1 MRIFTNLRFFYV
13 FLYNLSKLMEN
24 NQIKGLGTALLTPFK
39 GEEVDY
45 EAFAATVDWQ
55 ITTGV
60 DFLVPL
66 GTTGETPT
74 LTESEKLQV
83 LEVTRH
89 HAAGRPVVAG
99 VGSNSLRGTL
109 ENMRLLQDADAFLV
123 VVPFYNKPPQ
133 RGMYE
138 YFKAVAAATPKPIIL
153 YNVPGRTGSNIEPD
167 TVLALARDVDNII
180 GIKEASG
187 KFEQAKAILDG
198 MPEGFTL
205 LSGND
210 EDTLRLMEAG
220 AGGVISVASNVF
232 PSAMV
237 DFVRAMQQGRFQEAG
252 QMHERLLPLFKAL
265 FVEPNPI
272 PAKAAMAQL
281 GLMENSLRLPL
292 VPATEATEQLLKQ
305 TLQQLF

>member
-1 MRIFTNLRFFYV
+1 MEMRHF
-13 FLYNLSKLMEN
+13 
-24 NQIKGLGTALLTPFK
+24 KGCGTALLTPFK
-39 GEEVDY
+39 GGEVDY

-55 ITTGV
+55 VTTGV
-60 DFLVPL
+60 DILVPL

-74 LTESEKLQV
+74 LSESEKLQV
-83 LEVTRH
+83 LEVTLK
-89 HAAGRPVVAG
+89 HAGGRPVVAG
-99 VGSNSLRGTL
+99 VGTNSLTGTL
-109 ENMRLLQDADAFLV
+109 ANMRLLQDADAFLV

-138 YFKAVAAATPKPIIL
+138 YFKALASRTDKPIIL
-153 YNVPGRTGSNIEPD
+153 YNVPGRTGANLEAE
-167 TVLALARDVDNII
+167 TTLALARDVPNIV

-187 KFEQAKAILDG
+187 NFDQIKSILDG
-198 MPEGFTL
+198 RPEGFSV

-210 EDTLRLMEAG
+210 DDTLRLMQAG
-220 AGGVISVASNVF
+220 ADGVISVASNVF

-237 DFVRAMQQGRFQEAG
+237 DFVRAIQAGRSDEAAA
-252 QMHERLLPLFKAL
+252 MDRYLHPLFKAL

-292 VPATEATEQLLKQ
+292 VTATEETEQLLAK
-305 TLQQLF
+305 TLKELF

>member
-1 MRIFTNLRFFYV
+1 MSDRIFT
-13 FLYNLSKLMEN
+13 
-24 NQIKGLGTALLTPFK
+24 GCGTALLTPFK

-55 ITTGV
+55 VTTGV

-74 LTESEKLQV
+74 LSDEEKRRV
-83 LEVTRH
+83 LDVAIR

-99 VGSNSLRGTL
+99 VGSNSVGATL
-109 ENMRLLQDADAFLV
+109 ANMRLLQDADAFLV

-133 RGMYE
+133 RGMYA
-138 YFKAVAAATPKPIIL
+138 YFKAVAEATPKPVIL
-153 YNVPGRTGSNIEPD
+153 YNVPGRTGANLEAA
-167 TVLALARDVDNII
+167 TALALARDVPNII

-187 KFEQAKAILDG
+187 KPEQIQALLDG
-198 MPEGFTL
+198 RPEGFRV

-210 EDTLRLMEAG
+210 SDTFDMMRQG
-220 AGGVISVASNVF
+220 ADGVISVASNVF

-237 DFVRAMQQGRFQEAG
+237 DLVRALQRGDTEDAAKMDAALQ
-252 QMHERLLPLFKAL
+252 PLFKAL

-292 VPATEATEQLLKQ
+292 VPATPETEDLLKQ
-305 TLQQLF
+305 TLKELF

>member
-1 MRIFTNLRFFYV
+1 
-13 FLYNLSKLMEN
+13 MEKTLV
-24 NQIKGLGTALLTPFK
+24 KGCGTALLTPFK
-39 GEEVDY
+39 GNEVDY

-55 ITTGV
+55 VTTGI

-83 LEVTRH
+83 LEVTRQ

-99 VGSNSLRGTL
+99 VGSNSVRGTL
-109 ENMRLLQDADAFLV
+109 ENIRLLQDADAFLV

-133 RGMYE
+133 RGIYA
-138 YFKAVAAATPKPIIL
+138 YFKAIAEAAPKPVIL
-153 YNVPGRTGSNIEPD
+153 YNVPGRTGVNCDAE
-167 TVLALARDVDNII
+167 TTLALARDVPNII

-187 KFEQAKAILDG
+187 NLEQCRSILARK
-198 MPEGFTL
+198 PEGFVL

-210 EDTLRLMEAG
+210 EDTFTLMQEG
-220 AGGVISVASNVF
+220 AEGVISVASNVF
-232 PSAMV
+232 PSAMA
-237 DFVRAMQQGRFQEAG
+237 DFVRALKEGRMEEAARMQ
-252 QMHERLLPLFKAL
+252 ERLRPLFKAL

-292 VPATEATEQLLKQ
+292 VKASPATEALIKQ

>member
-1 MRIFTNLRFFYV
+1 MSDRRFT
-13 FLYNLSKLMEN
+13 
-24 NQIKGLGTALLTPFK
+24 GCGTALLTPFK

-55 ITTGV
+55 VTTGV

-74 LTESEKLQV
+74 LSDEEKRRV
-83 LEVTRH
+83 LDVAIR

-99 VGSNSLRGTL
+99 VGSNSVGATL
-109 ENMRLLQDADAFLV
+109 ANMRLRQDADAFLV

-133 RGMYE
+133 RGMYA
-138 YFKAVAAATPKPIIL
+138 YFKAVAEATPKPVIL
-153 YNVPGRTGSNIEPD
+153 YNVPGRTGANLEAA
-167 TVLALARDVDNII
+167 TALALARDVPNII

-187 KFEQAKAILDG
+187 KPDQIQALLDG
-198 MPEGFTL
+198 RPEGFRV

-210 EDTLRLMEAG
+210 SDTFDMMRQG
-220 AGGVISVASNVF
+220 ADGVISVASNVF

-237 DFVRAMQQGRFQEAG
+237 DLVRALQRGDTEDAAKMDAALQ
-252 QMHERLLPLFKAL
+252 PLFKAL

-272 PAKAAMAQL
+272 PAKAAMARL

-292 VPATEATEQLLKQ
+292 VPASEATETVLQQ
-305 TLQQLF
+305 TLTERVPWK

>member
-1 MRIFTNLRFFYV
+1 MDTKML
-13 FLYNLSKLMEN
+13 
-24 NQIKGLGTALLTPFK
+24 KGLGTALLTPFK

-45 EAFAATVDWQ
+45 GAFAATVDWQ
-55 ITTGV
+55 VTTGV

-74 LTESEKLQV
+74 LSESEKLQV
-83 LEVTRH
+83 LEVTLQ
-89 HAAGRPVVAG
+89 HAGGRPVMAG
-99 VGSNSLRGTL
+99 VGTNSLSGTL
-109 ENMRLLQDADAFLV
+109 ANMRLLQDADAFLV

-138 YFKAVAAATPKPIIL
+138 YFKVVAGATKKPIVL
-153 YNVPGRTGSNIEPD
+153 YNVPGRTGSNLEAE
-167 TVLALARDVDNII
+167 TTLALAKDVPNIV

-187 KFEQAKAILDG
+187 KFDQIQAILQG
-198 MPEGFTL
+198 RPEGFSV

-210 EDTLRLMEAG
+210 DDTLSLMQAG
-220 AGGVISVASNVF
+220 ADGIISVASNVF

-237 DFVRAMQQGRFQEAG
+237 DFVRAIQAGKAEEAARMQA
-252 QMHERLLPLFKAL
+252 RLLPLFKAL

-292 VPATEATEQLLKQ
+292 VPASQQTEELVAKTLKE
-305 TLQQLF
+305 LF

>member
-1 MRIFTNLRFFYV
+1 MSDRKFT
-13 FLYNLSKLMEN
+13 
-24 NQIKGLGTALLTPFK
+24 GCGTALLTPFK

-55 ITTGV
+55 VTTGV

-74 LTESEKLQV
+74 LSDEEKRRV
-83 LEVTRH
+83 LDVAIR

-99 VGSNSLRGTL
+99 VGSNSVGATL
-109 ENMRLLQDADAFLV
+109 ANMGLLQDADAFLV

-133 RGMYE
+133 RGMYA
-138 YFKAVAAATPKPIIL
+138 YFKAVAEATPKPVIL
-153 YNVPGRTGSNIEPD
+153 YNVPGRTGANLEAA
-167 TVLALARDVDNII
+167 TALALARDVPNII

-187 KFEQAKAILDG
+187 KPDQIQALLDG
-198 MPEGFTL
+198 RPEGFRV

-210 EDTLRLMEAG
+210 SDTFDMMRQG
-220 AGGVISVASNVF
+220 ADGVISVASNVF

-237 DFVRAMQQGRFQEAG
+237 DLVRALQRGDTEDAAKMDAALQ
-252 QMHERLLPLFKAL
+252 PLFKAL

-272 PAKAAMAQL
+272 PAKAAMARL

-292 VPATEATEQLLKQ
+292 VPASEATEKILQQ
-305 TLQQLF
+305 TLTELFPWK

>member
-1 MRIFTNLRFFYV
+1 MSDRRFT
-13 FLYNLSKLMEN
+13 
-24 NQIKGLGTALLTPFK
+24 GCGTALLTPFK

-55 ITTGV
+55 VTTGV

-74 LTESEKLQV
+74 LSDEEKRRV
-83 LEVTRH
+83 LDVAIR

-99 VGSNSLRGTL
+99 VGSNSVGATL
-109 ENMRLLQDADAFLV
+109 ANMGLLQDADAFLV

-133 RGMYE
+133 RGMYA
-138 YFKAVAAATPKPIIL
+138 YFKAVAESTDKPVIL
-153 YNVPGRTGSNIEPD
+153 YNVPGRTGANLEAA
-167 TVLALARDVDNII
+167 TALALARDVPNII

-187 KFEQAKAILDG
+187 KPDQIQALLDG
-198 MPEGFTL
+198 RPEGFRV

-210 EDTLRLMEAG
+210 SDTFDMMRQG
-220 AGGVISVASNVF
+220 ADGVISVASNVF

-237 DFVRAMQQGRFQEAG
+237 DLVRALQRGDTEDAAKMDAALQ
-252 QMHERLLPLFKAL
+252 PLFKAL

-272 PAKAAMAQL
+272 PAKAAMARL

-292 VPATEATEQLLKQ
+292 VPASEATEKILQQ
-305 TLQQLF
+305 TLTELFPWK

>member
-1 MRIFTNLRFFYV
+1 MTPF
-13 FLYNLSKLMEN
+13 
-24 NQIKGLGTALLTPFK
+24 KGCGTALLTPFK
-39 GEEVDY
+39 GGEVDY

-55 ITTGV
+55 VETGI

-83 LEVTRH
+83 LEVARQ
-89 HAAGRPVVAG
+89 HAAGKPVVAG
-99 VGSNSLRGTL
+99 VGTNSLSGTL
-109 ENMRLLQDADAFLV
+109 ANLRLLQDADAFLV

-133 RGMYE
+133 RGMYA
-138 YFKAVAAATPKPIIL
+138 YFKAVAESTKKPIIL
-153 YNVPGRTGSNIEPD
+153 YNVPGRTGSNLEAE
-167 TVLALARDVDNII
+167 TTLALARDIPNIV

-187 KFEQAKAILDG
+187 KIDQIQAILEG
-198 MPEGFTL
+198 RPEGFSV

-210 EDTLRLMEAG
+210 EDTLALMKKG
-220 AGGVISVASNVF
+220 ADGVISVASNVF
-232 PSAMV
+232 PSAMA
-237 DFVRAMQQGRFQEAG
+237 DFVHCLQAGRFDEAA
-252 QMHERLLPLFKAL
+252 QMDARLKPLFKAL

-292 VPATEATEQLLKQ
+292 VPATEETE
-305 TLQQLF
+305 TIIAEVLQKLWK